1 MRKESEHK
9 VEVLEQEVARVK
21 ARAEQ
26 AESAGGRASEQQA
39 HLDQRAQDAEA
50 QAAQVAKTNASLV
63 AKVSGLQDAQTRLE
77 EELQA
82 AASRHTKA
90 IAALKHEHLVE
101 LQTAQS
107 EAANLKSEVLRL
119 QGELDRA
126 RDKAVLEV
134 QDSTRQQLDHVKQLH
149 ERDKEWRESQ
159 HREEV
164 AALTARYESRIEQ
177 LQAERSQGQSLETIM
192 QTVATSAQHVRE
204 LGQAMEHERTTSLD
218 EKEAAYRARAALLQ
232 DKESRLSAFAA
243 QLDKD
248 RANNLSLQLTIEQ
261 MSEQATSSLEQER
274 SRLAQE
280 HARLER
286 MQRSLET
293 ERQLVKETLGSELK
307 RMEEESTMRRQEH
320 QAFVTEI
327 ARERKALADQ
337 RSTLLQQE
345 ADLRQRHEASSKDLD
360 VVRERLDQERLAHI
374 AEAEKL
380 AKDKAALRN
389 ELDMLSLERA
399 SAADANVKVQ
409 QEMQQIRT
417 LAEELEGRARQVAT
431 VKEESERAMQEAA
444 LLVEAARRAQE
455 ETAVERVEYQE
466 KQVAADDAKKQL
478 DRDKADLV
486 SARAALNAG
495 LKNAQL
501 REEAARMVQSRLS
514 AHIRPHA
521 GGSSG
526 LGGMRQWRQ
535 SESASATYGNPYLD
549 LSGSPLSHHRP
560 GDHAP
565 LASASGLEL
574 GGDAG
579 ASASWNKTRALDM
592 DLDAQGGEASFAQ
605 ELAQVEHERN
615 KSKAYVR
622 SQMQFLMVLAST
634 ETHTSSDTPP
644 SHVAAGFSGHAQ
656 GAEMEKD
663 AGDWSS
669 HSGRGGSKSMAYE
682 PVSMLQS
689 QTFST
694 LKSHTCLP
702 DSAPEGAHALGSG
715 MPRSADGTKQSLSLV
730 CAP

>member
-1 MRKESEHK
+1 MASPKPPRSPSPAGTSPKLDGVHAPNHSPSADTGGSKRGTSEQQAGTLLQRRGQSGPTQLLSVTSPVAAGATSNPPSTGSSASRRRGGVGSAGDKGRGGRNSMGSVGSGEDSWGAAETEAALAKVKELEQKAAQEERKRKAAEERALALSSQSAELIRSKEEKEELAQALELQMRELAQARQADAMRSSREIEAATIEDMKARKQLEDEFAKERAMRKESEHK

-399 SAADANVKVQ
+399 SAADANVKV
-409 QEMQQIRT
+409 
-417 LAEELEGRARQVAT
+417 
-431 VKEESERAMQEAA
+431 SPPF
-444 LLVEAARRAQE
+444 
-455 ETAVERVEYQE
+455 
-466 KQVAADDAKKQL
+466 
-478 DRDKADLV
+478 
-486 SARAALNAG
+486 S
-495 LKNAQL
+495 
-501 REEAARMVQSRLS
+501 
-514 AHIRPHA
+514 
-521 GGSSG
+521 
-526 LGGMRQWRQ
+526 
-535 SESASATYGNPYLD
+535 
-549 LSGSPLSHHRP
+549 SPLPATPPPPIPRYNSSTTSPPHTA
-560 GDHAP
+560 HACTRVQ
-565 LASASGLEL
+565 ARGKEV
-574 GGDAG
+574 GDAG
-579 ASASWNKTRALDM
+579 
-592 DLDAQGGEASFAQ
+592 QG
-605 ELAQVEHERN
+605 
-615 KSKAYVR
+615 KA
-622 SQMQFLMVLAST
+622 
-634 ETHTSSDTPP
+634 D
-644 SHVAAGFSGHAQ
+644 
-656 GAEMEKD
+656 
-663 AGDWSS
+663 
-669 HSGRGGSKSMAYE
+669 
-682 PVSMLQS
+682 
-689 QTFST
+689 
-694 LKSHTCLP
+694 
-702 DSAPEGAHALGSG
+702 
-715 MPRSADGTKQSLSLV
+715 
-730 CAP
+730 